1 MGAYRYVI
9 GQAMLVLVTCIVM
22 SGLFSSP
29 TFAQDLGEDEVYDI
43 ILEVKRERQTLT
55 KAVFGLD
62 KDGKY
67 YVPIQEL
74 ARIVNFKANTSVE
87 NGTVSGF
94 FFSEDNSFSID
105 TQQNIYTLRGKSSA
119 YEPSEAFVFS
129 QQLGIG
135 DIYVTTDL
143 LNKIWPLDLSLDPL
157 KQTLDINTKRKLPY
171 ELAQARQR
179 KRAGRLEKNQN
190 DDTSNL
196 TLPKIDNSYKMF
208 SLPALD
214 VTTTTRISG
223 GSDGMGQNINL
234 RGRNDLLNA
243 QASYSLSFNK
253 DAGEK
258 ADFSNAR
265 LLLEKQSYEEGD
277 LPLNL
282 ELMQLGDVR
291 PRPSR
296 LIDGVLVGR
305 GFLVSTESQ
314 KQIRDFDQIVVEGTA
329 APGWEV
335 ELYRGNELID
345 FQIVDDQGEYRFE
358 DVSLN
363 FSNTI
368 IKTILYGPEGQ
379 IVEEE
384 QVFNIAETMVK
395 PGKTIVEASALDLNR
410 DLIPVR
416 DIGKNQPQGFAN
428 NIKIKRGLNSLLS
441 AFATFTHMPTREDNR
456 NYATLGT
463 NWSFKGISGL
473 AEVYRD
479 LSGGTAYDLRAATNF
494 QGFNVNLRTALFS
507 GFESEEANFDGSA
520 RTSRTE
526 FTLSK
531 PFELLFGNLGLRFK
545 LDDQRFKGVPDRT
558 QLDFSQTFSKNA
570 LRITHGNT
578 FNLRDRSYQSA
589 DGRINATYRLN
600 PNWQLRSLLNYDIY
614 PDKNLRNLF
623 SELRYKDGNKFTAA
637 FNVNRNFQDRGTQ
650 IGAQAAYDFEKFNL
664 GFNTDWDKDQGFRA
678 FLRATFS
685 MAPYGK
691 DGDYIFSSKNLS
703 SRSALNGLVFL
714 DKNYDGVF
722 NDGDEPIED
731 ATIDIG
737 RRGTGLSN
745 SEGIAN
751 YNGSPRNEYENITL
765 NMDSLEN
772 PFTISGVDGY
782 SGLLRPGTATYV
794 EFPVLETGVIE
805 GFITADTGPLAGVRM
820 ELLSDKNELIDTT
833 SSAFDGY
840 YMFEYM
846 EPGSYIVRIDPTYE
860 QLNIPP
866 RSVSVTSE
874 DLFQSDID
882 FQIFEQAGE
891 VACADSETD
900 DDGRITQLSCHVSTA
915 QGGVEQPAHT
925 NSHWQKDAPTV
936 TNLRIEQ
943 HPSYLK
949 MLFDYDKQPNQ
960 MQVIEAHKNKEI
972 SLILPA
978 SNWRINRTWKNPDP
992 KILEEYM
999 VERLPNGDMR
1009 IILKAVSSI
1018 RIKESKVLQPEGD
1031 RGYQL
1036 LIELVK

>member
-1 MGAYRYVI
+1 MGACRNI
-9 GQAMLVLVTCIVM
+9 IRHAMLVLGTCVVL
-22 SGLFSSP
+22 SGLFSFP
-29 TFAQDLGEDEVYDI
+29 TFAQDLGEEEIYDI
-43 ILEVKRERQTLT
+43 ILEVKRDRQTLA
-55 KAVFGLD
+55 KAIFGLE

-87 NGTVSGF
+87 NGSVSGF
-94 FFSEDNSFSID
+94 FFSEENSFSID
-105 TQQNIYTLRGKSSA
+105 TVKNVYTLRSESFDFN
-119 YEPSEAFVFS
+119 PSEAFVFS

-135 DIYVTTDL
+135 DIYVTPDL
-143 LNKIWPLDLSLDPL
+143 LNKVWPLDLELDFL
-157 KQTLDINTKRKLPY
+157 KQTLDINTRRKLPY

-179 KRAGRLEKNQN
+179 KRANRFSKKKEEN
-190 DDTSNL
+190 TSNL
-196 TLPKIDNSYKMF
+196 NLPKIDNSYKMF
-208 SLPALD
+208 SLPAID
-214 VTTTTRISG
+214 FSSTTRISG
-223 GSDGMGQNINL
+223 GEDGMGQNFNL
-234 RGRNDLLNA
+234 RGRNDLLKA
-243 QASYSLSFNK
+243 QASYNLSFNK

-265 LLLEKQSYEEGD
+265 FLLEKQSYEDGD
-277 LPLNL
+277 LPLGL
-282 ELMQLGDVR
+282 QLMQLGDIR

-329 APGWEV
+329 DPGWEV

-345 FQIVDDQGEYRFE
+345 FQIVNDQGEYRFE

-379 IVEEE
+379 VIEEE
-384 QVFNIAETMVK
+384 QVYNIADTMLK
-395 PGKTIVEASALDLNR
+395 PGKTIIEVSALDLNR

-416 DIGKNQPQGFAN
+416 EVGNNQATGFAQN
-428 NIKIKRGLNSLLS
+428 FKISRGINSLLS
-441 AFATFTHMPTREDNR
+441 VFGTFTRMPTREKGHS
-456 NYATLGT
+456 YATLGT

-507 GFESEEANFDGSA
+507 DFESEEANFGSSA

-531 PFELLFGNLGLRFK
+531 PFQFIFGNLGLRFK

-558 QLDFSQTFSKNA
+558 QLDFSQTFSKSA
-570 LRITHGNT
+570 FRITHGNT
-578 FNLRDRSYQSA
+578 FNLVDRSYQSA

-614 PDKNLRNLF
+614 PDKKIRNLL

-637 FNVNRNFQDRGTQ
+637 LNVNRNFQDQGTQ
-650 IGAQAAYDFEKFNL
+650 IGAQASYDFEKFRL
-664 GFNTDWDKDQGFRA
+664 GFNTDWEKDAGFRA

-703 SRSALNGLVFL
+703 NRSALNGLVFL
-714 DKNYDGVF
+714 DKNYDGEF
-722 NDGDEPIED
+722 NEGDEPIED

-737 RRGTGLSN
+737 RRETGLSESN
-745 SEGIAN
+745 GIAN
-751 YNGSPRNEYENITL
+751 YTGSPRNEYENITL

-772 PFTISGVDGY
+772 PFTVSGVEGY
-782 SGLLRPGTATYV
+782 SGLMRPGTATYV
-794 EFPVLETGVIE
+794 EFPVLETGIIE
-805 GFITADTGPLAGVRM
+805 GFITADSGPLAGVRM
-820 ELLSDKNELIDTT
+820 ELLSGEEVIDTT

-840 YMFEYM
+840 YLFEYM
-846 EPGSYIVRIDPTYE
+846 EPGSYTVRIDPSYE

-874 DLFQSDID
+874 NLFLSDID

-900 DDGRITQLSCHVSTA
+900 DDGRITQSCHVSAA
-915 QGGVEQPAHT
+915 QGGVKQPAHT

-936 TNLRIEQ
+936 KHLRIEQ
-943 HPSYLK
+943 HPAYLK
-949 MLFDYDKQPNQ
+949 MLFDYDKKPHQ
-960 MQVIEAHKNKEI
+960 MQVIEAHRNKEI
-972 SLILPA
+972 NLILPA
-978 SNWRINRTWKNPDP
+978 SNWSVNRRWKNPDP
-992 KILEEYM
+992 KILEEYL

-1009 IILKAVSSI
+1009 VILKAVKSI
-1018 RIKESKVLQPEGD
+1018 RVKESKVLQPDGEQVYRLSVD
-1031 RGYQL
+1031 
-1036 LIELVK
+1036 LVK